1 MVEEKDFHRTCTAG
15 VPQPVREAHY
25 TASVK
30 MPLCS
35 PTNDCKII
43 QDPGDLENLLECVSS
58 QERAVRHMEL
68 LPHRRS
74 LTLG

>member
-1 MVEEKDFHRTCTAG
+1 MAG
-15 VPQPVREAHY
+15 IPQQVREAYY
-25 TASVK
+25 TASIK

-43 QDPGDLENLLECVSS
+43 QDRGDQIPGELARMRLLSGESCEAYGASAPS
-58 QERAVRHMEL
+58 E
-68 LPHRRS
+68 PWRS